1 MSKEQFM
8 SVLLPILL
16 ALITATGTLLLYW
29 LKILTAKAKA
39 KLEEIEDEI
48 DRKYTQDLI
57 KQAEDFVS
65 TAVVETNQILV
76 DNLKAANEDGK
87 LSKDEI
93 VKAFNHTYKRVL
105 ELMGD
110 EFKAQLEI
118 FVPNTEEW
126 IKSKI
131 EYYVNMNK

>member
-1 MSKEQFM
+1 
-8 SVLLPILL
+8 
-16 ALITATGTLLLYW
+16 
-29 LKILTAKAKA
+29 
-39 KLEEIEDEI
+39 
-48 DRKYTQDLI
+48 LI

-87 LSKDEI
+87 LSKDEM
-93 VKAFNHTYKRVL
+93 VKAFNNTYKRVL